1 MADIELRTLTDGGQR
16 AEEVAAELIAF
27 FDGATSSL
35 DIAIYDIRLGEELE
49 RLARD
54 ALERAHHRGVAVRLV
69 YELEEDDRV
78 PVPPPPRTSAVEVE
92 ETSFPTHGVG
102 TSRGLMHHKYVVRD
116 GRDVWTGTTNW
127 TTDSWTRQENVI
139 VRVASEA
146 IARAYSLDFGQL
158 WGAENVERAGRVEPR
173 PVDIG
178 AAKVRAWFCP
188 GYGEELAHRI
198 AKHLGR
204 AERRIRIASPV
215 LSSGPILGTLVEV
228 VNERRCPVVGVVDDT
243 QLDQVFRQWQTN
255 GVSEW
260 KIPLLRRVL
269 EAGDWAGKESTP
281 WSPETLHD
289 FMHAKVTVADDV
301 AFVGSFNLSRS
312 GERNAENVLEI
323 RDAQV
328 ADRLAAYVDL
338 VRGLYPPVSVPIL
351 TG

>member
-16 AEEVAAELIAF
+16 AEDVAADLIAF
-27 FDGATSSL
+27 FEAARTSL
-35 DIAIYDIRLGEELE
+35 DIAIYDIRLGEEIE
-49 RLARD
+49 RRGRE
-54 ALERAHHRGVAVRLV
+54 ALERAHERGVDVRLV
-69 YELEEDDRV
+69 YELEDDDRP
-78 PVPPPPRTSAVEVE
+78 PVPPPPRTPVAEVE
-92 ETSFPTHGVG
+92 ETPFPTHGVG

-139 VRVASEA
+139 VTVASEG
-146 IARAYSLDFGQL
+146 IARAYGIDFEQL

-173 PVDIG
+173 PVDVGGIQ
-178 AAKVRAWFCP
+178 VRAWFCP

-198 AKHLGR
+198 AKHLGK
-204 AERRIRIASPV
+204 AQRRIRIASPV
-215 LSSGPILGTLVEV
+215 LSSGPILCTLVEI
-228 VNERRCPVVGVVDDT
+228 VNERRCTVAGVVDDT
-243 QLDQVFRQWQTN
+243 QLDEVFRQWQTN

-269 EAGDWAGKESTP
+269 EGGEWAGKESTP
-281 WSPETLHD
+281 WSPSTLHD

-323 RDAQV
+323 RDRAI
-328 ADRLAAYVDL
+328 ADRLADYVDL